1 VPATARTPAPTT
13 LAQKLVARAAGRA
26 HVEPGEIVTC
36 RVDLAMFHDSSGPRR
51 LKPMLEELGA
61 TIWDKRRVVLVIDH
75 YVPEA
80 DEESRR
86 IVRLARDWAA
96 EQALPHVHDSQGI
109 CHVVVPQAGHIRPGM
124 LCVGGDSHSPTGG
137 AFGAYMFGIG
147 ATEMLGVVVTGEIWL
162 QVPQTLFLR
171 WSGRLTEGVTAKD
184 MMLAMLARFGM
195 DGAQYQAVEYCGEA
209 VRALSRAERM
219 TLCNMAA
226 ELGAQVGLVAPDE
239 VTRQWLREALA
250 HTRAEG
256 SWAGVAG
263 TGGAARDEP
272 APHEDD
278 TRWCSD
284 EGAPGRWHQF
294 DASGLAPQIALPHS
308 PANARAVGDL
318 EPVRIDVAYIGACTG
333 AKLEDLRAAA
343 RVLAGRRVD
352 PGVQLMV
359 APASLRDAQLA
370 QAEGVMDTLR
380 EAGATL
386 LPSACGACAGYGGR
400 IPEGSTVISST
411 ARNFKGRMGAAS
423 AQVFLGSPYTV
434 AASALRGWITD
445 PREVL
450 A

>member
-147 ATEMLGVVVTGEIWL
+147 ATEMLGVVVTGELWL

-209 VRALSRAERM
+209 VRALSMAERM